1 MAEEADT
8 NIQKTTL
15 NEKSNRRFKFT
26 PDLKEFLIKSKIS
39 DAEKKFYLP
48 TPENLET
55 LFNLNTTK
63 KNIKLF
69 VKMKMMKIF

>member
-26 PDLKEFLIKSKIS
+26 PELKEFLIKSKI
-39 DAEKKFYLP
+39 
-48 TPENLET
+48 
-55 LFNLNTTK
+55 
-63 KNIKLF
+63 
-69 VKMKMMKIF
+69 